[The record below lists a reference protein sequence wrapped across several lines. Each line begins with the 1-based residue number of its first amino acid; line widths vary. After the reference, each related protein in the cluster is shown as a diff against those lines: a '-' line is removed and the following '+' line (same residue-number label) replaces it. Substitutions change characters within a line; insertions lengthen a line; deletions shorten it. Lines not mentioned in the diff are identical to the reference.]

1 MTGEHPILSRPIA
14 ELATSE
20 EFLEMAR
27 KNHFN
32 NLRDIVKLPVYEL
45 VKLPSFGYRMLNE
58 LIIILKSYELESVLI
73 ED

>member
-1 MTGEHPILSRPIA
+1 MKEKHPILTRPVN
-14 ELATSE
+14 ELAISD

-32 NLRDIVKLPVYEL
+32 NLEDIVKVPVYEL
-45 VKLPSFGYRMLNE
+45 VKLPYSGYRILNE
-58 LIIILKSYELESVLI
+58 LIVILKGYGLDSVLI